1 VLNSRGQPVAAVI
14 VAVDRLPVDDHPWLW
29 PLAFFGVATLV
40 VLAGAFLFALL
51 ASSIVGYLLS
61 RRLVGRLEQLGHAA
75 RALSAGDLTARVPMT
90 GADEV
95 SQLQRAFNTMAA
107 DLQRAMGDLAA
118 ERDRVSGL
126 LDARRQLVAGVSHE
140 LRTPIATVRGYLE
153 SAMRRDGQLP
163 VDLKA
168 DLDTAEREVV
178 RLEAMIDDLF
188 TLSRAEV
195 DRLEL
200 RPAPT
205 DVGALVCG
213 QVETHAT
220 LAWRQRKVELLAEV
234 TPTGAM
240 AYVDPQR
247 VAQIVSNLLSNAIRH
262 TPPGG
267 LVAARV
273 VAESDAV
280 SIEVRDTGEG
290 IAPEAL
296 GRVWER
302 FYRGHDGAGAGLG
315 LTLVKELAESMGG
328 SVAVHSTPGEG
339 SCFSVRL
346 PAARPGS

>member
-1 VLNSRGQPVAAVI
+1 
-14 VAVDRLPVDDHPWLW
+14 
-29 PLAFFGVATLV
+29 
-40 VLAGAFLFALL
+40 
-51 ASSIVGYLLS
+51 
-61 RRLVGRLEQLGHAA
+61 
-75 RALSAGDLTARVPMT
+75 
-90 GADEV
+90 
-95 SQLQRAFNTMAA
+95 
-107 DLQRAMGDLAA
+107 MGDLAA

-126 LDARRQLVAGVSHE
+126 LDARRQLVVAVSHE

-153 SAMRRDGQLP
+153 SALRRDGHLP
-163 VDLKA
+163 MDLKA
-168 DLDTAEREVV
+168 DLDTADREVI